1 MQEHIEEFARTS
13 VPVDRR
19 DLPGLVSLR
28 GMPSKVR
35 HACDQRL
42 PEPVHGPLTHRTDR
56 SGSSIVNEKEHDRY
70 VPSRAK
76 TLDPAIDKGLLSMDR
91 RSKAPKDNDD
101 FKLALDEGL
110 STAETVTSISG
121 GVTLGNGRV
130 ALTREAGG
138 TVDGT
143 TAASVN

>member
-1 MQEHIEEFARTS
+1 MQEHIEELVRTS

-28 GMPSKVR
+28 GMPPKVR

-42 PEPVHGPLTHRTDR
+42 PEPVHGPLPPRIDR
-56 SGSSIVNEKEHDRY
+56 SGSPIVNEKEHDRCF
-70 VPSRAK
+70 PSRAK
-76 TLDPAIDKGLLSMDR
+76 TLDQAFDIGLLSMDR
-91 RSKAPKDNDD
+91 RRKAPKDNDD
-101 FKLALDEGL
+101 FKLALDPGL
-110 STAETVTSISG
+110 STAETVTSVSG

-138 TVDGT
+138 TVDD
-143 TAASVN
+143 TAVASVI